1 MVMDQ
6 QMEPIMEAIEEV
18 DNRILDI
25 IELYRAIWPAFNRTP
40 VERVITTLHDAYE
53 ANGKLADAVDKG
65 WVKR

>member
-1 MVMDQ
+1 
-6 QMEPIMEAIEEV
+6 MENQESPLMQAIEEV

-25 IELYRAIWPAFNRTP
+25 IELYRAIWPKFNMTP
-40 VERVITTLHDAYE
+40 VDPVISNLYDAYK